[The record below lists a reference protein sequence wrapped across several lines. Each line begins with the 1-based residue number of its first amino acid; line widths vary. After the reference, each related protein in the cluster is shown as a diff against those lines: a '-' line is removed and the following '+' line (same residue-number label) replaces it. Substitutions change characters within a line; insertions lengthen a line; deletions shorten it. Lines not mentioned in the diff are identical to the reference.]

1 MLAMTILPILALAAA
16 AETPALAGAVIEC
29 TDRHAAALASS
40 ERPVAAIAEATVAAC
55 SHTLSRLNEVS
66 SQNPAVAGRERRTN
80 AALRE
85 GMTGWIRDRAVTVV
99 ERERS
104 RP

>member
-1 MLAMTILPILALAAA
+1 MLAMTILPVLALAAA
-16 AETPALAGAVIEC
+16 AETPSLAGAVIEC
-29 TDRHAAALASS
+29 TDRHAVALASS
-40 ERPVAAIAEATVAAC
+40 EQPVAAIAEATVAAC
-55 SHTLSRLNEVS
+55 SHTLRRLDEI
-66 SQNPAVAGRERRTN
+66 SQDPALARRERRTN

>member
-1 MLAMTILPILALAAA
+1 MLAMTILPVLALAAS
-16 AETPALAGAVIEC
+16 AETPALASAVIEC

-40 ERPVAAIAEATVAAC
+40 EQPVAAIAEATVAAC
-55 SHTLSRLNEVS
+55 THTLSRLDHIA
-66 SQNPAVAGRERRTN
+66 SQDAAVARRERDTK
-80 AALRE
+80 ATLRD
-85 GMTGWIRDRAVTVV
+85 GMTAWIRDRAVAIV